1 MTKQHPNP
9 PAENLGTL
17 PTFTP
22 VPRAKERSNGWKP
35 DVQRAFIEA
44 LADTGSVRAAC
55 KRVNRAD
62 HGAYLLRRHPDA
74 AEFRKAWQV
83 ALDIGMQKIE
93 DVAMDRALN
102 GVKVPVYSYGK
113 QVGERTIYNDRL
125 LMFMLRN
132 RAPERFATGPNGGG
146 SLKGL
151 NAVGKMEKRRLK
163 KKWRAQLEKK
173 WEAEYEN
180 EQEVLDSIDNQ
191 IERCKQEWEDRDARS
206 SPATLAAR
214 AEYERLQAEDEA
226 NGYDCT
232 KDPDHPL
239 YEQPDPSADA
249 KSSGMHTDPVALP
262 PPNWHKKPEPEPD
275 AGPRIRTIKDDGW
288 G

>member
-1 MTKQHPNP
+1 MTKRTEQPTTAH
-9 PAENLGTL
+9 AL

-102 GVKVPVYSYGK
+102 GVEVPVYSYGK
-113 QVGERTIYNDRL
+113 HVGERTVYNDRL

-132 RAPERFATGPNGGG
+132 RAPERFAG
-146 SLKGL
+146 
-151 NAVGKMEKRRLK
+151 
-163 KKWRAQLEKK
+163 
-173 WEAEYEN
+173 
-180 EQEVLDSIDNQ
+180 
-191 IERCKQEWEDRDARS
+191 
-206 SPATLAAR
+206 
-214 AEYERLQAEDEA
+214 
-226 NGYDCT
+226 
-232 KDPDHPL
+232 
-239 YEQPDPSADA
+239 
-249 KSSGMHTDPVALP
+249 
-262 PPNWHKKPEPEPD
+262 
-275 AGPRIRTIKDDGW
+275 
-288 G
+288 